1 MTRTY
6 VRTRTFD
13 RDEAVLDLIDWRHW
27 LTIEHLAQ
35 AWWLSPYSVCVLVT
49 GGCIHPDEER

>member
-1 MTRTY
+1 MTSTLE
-6 VRTRTFD
+6 
-13 RDEAVLDLIDWRHW
+13 RDEVVLDLIDWRHM

-49 GGCIHPDEER
+49 GCIHPGEER